1 MKTLMNLKAHK
12 IAEKKIEDIT
22 YYAIIS
28 NKTLKVLTIHYE
40 KDGIVGLS
48 LLKTDDY
55 NGQEK
60 FNEIAKHFE
69 INRELRLKLR
79 SLYNVA

>member
-40 KDGIVGLS
+40 KDSIVGLS